1 MRRLCVAV
9 LKMQNVFILC
19 MLVEIY
25 FARGVRALSEVRRH
39 YPIRLTLIGNP
50 DDTDYMNHEVVD
62 DAVACYRLIAD
73 NSDWIDFHKS
83 LPNARVLELMRTA
96 DVGLLP
102 TRGDT
107 YGYSVL
113 EMQAAGMPC
122 ITTNLRALP
131 EINNASCG
139 WLIEVPKNENE
150 DALWTSADDRE
161 RYVLLVYDGLVR
173 ICTQVAEHPECLRE
187 KALAS
192 LKRIREEHSPERYAE
207 QLMAV
212 YQEAVGDS

>member
-1 MRRLCVAV
+1 MRRLCAAV
-9 LKMQNVFILC
+9 LKMQNALISC
-19 MLVEIY
+19 MLVEIS

-39 YPIRLTLIGNP
+39 YPIWLTLIGNP

-62 DAVACYRLIAD
+62 DVVACYRLIAD
-73 NSDWIDFHKS
+73 NADWIDFHKS
-83 LPNARVLELMRTA
+83 LPNARVLELTRTV

-150 DALWTSADDRE
+150 DALWTTADDRE
-161 RYVLLVYDGLVR
+161 RYVSLVYGGLVR
-173 ICTQVAEHPECLRE
+173 ICTQVAEHPERVKC
-187 KALAS
+187 
-192 LKRIREEHSPERYAE
+192 
-207 QLMAV
+207 QAV
-212 YQEAVGDS
+212 RAGAKG